1 MSKNLQKFRIN
12 EIPLIKVMGYLVVK
26 INVSGIVLDHLGT
39 LKELDSQSPSKYDLS
54 LFFVFPLLI
63 SILFSVLN
71 IRLDKDLVS
80 ILINVFAI
88 FAGLLFNLL
97 ILMYDVISKQSR
109 SNGKEEKDKIKFR
122 LLKEIY
128 YNISFGIFLSL
139 VIVVILPISMIF
151 LSQPFNIFL
160 SFVVFSLSI
169 LFVLTLLMILKRIHN
184 LLSYDIEQ
192 MYKQCDRRFVGWI
205 DKKKHNIFK
214 VKRITPENRI
224 KIRSAIAFLG

>member
-39 LKELDSQSPSKYDLS
+39 LKELDSQSQSKYDLS
-54 LFFVFPLLI
+54 LFFVFPLLT
-63 SILFSVLN
+63 SILFSILN

-97 ILMYDVISKQSR
+97 ILMYDVISKQSG
-109 SNGKEEKDKIKFR
+109 SNGKEEKDKIKFK

-139 VIVVILPISMIF
+139 VIVVILSISMIF
-151 LSQPFNIFL
+151 LLKSFNSVL
-160 SFVVFSLSI
+160 SFIVFALSI

-192 MYKQCDRRFVGWI
+192 MYK
-205 DKKKHNIFK
+205 
-214 VKRITPENRI
+214 
-224 KIRSAIAFLG
+224 

>member
-12 EIPLIKVMGYLVVK
+12 EIPLIKVIGYLVVK

-192 MYKQCDRRFVGWI
+192 MYK
-205 DKKKHNIFK
+205 
-214 VKRITPENRI
+214 
-224 KIRSAIAFLG
+224 

>member
-1 MSKNLQKFRIN
+1 MSKNLQKFWTN
-12 EIPLIKVMGYLVVK
+12 EISLIRVIGYLIVK
-26 INVSGIVLDHLGT
+26 INVSSIVLDHLGT
-39 LKELDSQSPSKYDLS
+39 LKEIDSQSPSKYDLS

-88 FAGLLFNLL
+88 FAGLLLNLL
-97 ILMYDVISKQSR
+97 ILMYDVISKQSG
-109 SNGKEEKDKIKFR
+109 SNSKEEKDKIKFR

-139 VIVVILPISMIF
+139 VIVVILSISMIF
-151 LSQPFNIFL
+151 LSKPFNSFL
-160 SFVVFSLSI
+160 SFVVFALSI
-169 LFVLTLLMILKRIHN
+169 LFVLTLLMILKRIHS

-192 MYKQCDRRFVGWI
+192 MYK
-205 DKKKHNIFK
+205 
-214 VKRITPENRI
+214 
-224 KIRSAIAFLG
+224 

>member
-1 MSKNLQKFRIN
+1 
-12 EIPLIKVMGYLVVK
+12 MGYLVVK

-39 LKELDSQSPSKYDLS
+39 LKELDSQSQSKYDLS
-54 LFFVFPLLI
+54 LFFVFPLLT
-63 SILFSVLN
+63 SILFSILN

-97 ILMYDVISKQSR
+97 ILMYDVISKQSG
-109 SNGKEEKDKIKFR
+109 SNGKEEKDKIKFK

-139 VIVVILPISMIF
+139 VIVVILSISMIF
-151 LSQPFNIFL
+151 LLKSFNSVL
-160 SFVVFSLSI
+160 SFIVFALSI

-192 MYKQCDRRFVGWI
+192 MYK
-205 DKKKHNIFK
+205 
-214 VKRITPENRI
+214 
-224 KIRSAIAFLG
+224 

>member
-1 MSKNLQKFRIN
+1 MSKNLQKFWTN
-12 EIPLIKVMGYLVVK
+12 EISLIRVIGYLIVK
-26 INVSGIVLDHLGT
+26 INVSSIVLDHLGT
-39 LKELDSQSPSKYDLS
+39 LKEIDSQSPSKYDLS

-88 FAGLLFNLL
+88 FAGLLLNLL
-97 ILMYDVISKQSR
+97 ILMYDVISKQSG

-139 VIVVILPISMIF
+139 VIVVILSISMIF
-151 LSQPFNIFL
+151 LSKPFNSFL
-160 SFVVFSLSI
+160 SFVVFALSI
-169 LFVLTLLMILKRIHN
+169 LFVLTLLMILKRIHS

-192 MYKQCDRRFVGWI
+192 MYK
-205 DKKKHNIFK
+205 
-214 VKRITPENRI
+214 
-224 KIRSAIAFLG
+224 